1 VIARHV
7 TFHLHPG
14 KAQEFEEFFRLQ
26 YGPAM
31 ARQPGFGGAEL
42 LAPHEI
48 PDTLVLVL
56 RFKDAEA
63 AQAWRDSAEHRG
75 LSPALKAMYRES
87 DVRVHQ
93 VLACQ
98 SAPVGSL

>member
-1 VIARHV
+1 MIARLV

-14 KAQEFEEFFRLQ
+14 KAQEFEEFFRSQ

-31 ARQPGFGGAEL
+31 ARQPGFAGAEL
-42 LAPHEI
+42 LAPQET
-48 PDTLVLVL
+48 PDTLVLLL

-63 AQAWRDSAEHRG
+63 AQAWRESAEHRG
-75 LSPALKAMYRES
+75 LSPTLKAMYRES

-93 VLACQ
+93 VLARQ
-98 SAPVGSL
+98 LAPVGAL